1 MKIYY
6 TSLKSFN
13 CFLKASGATGHA
25 AVLVTER
32 EERERERERERDQL
46 QKELATV
53 EMYLKPPP

>member
-32 EERERERERERDQL
+32 EERERERERDQL

-53 EMYLKPPP
+53 KMYLEPPP

>member
-25 AVLVTER
+25 AVLVTEK
-32 EERERERERERDQL
+32 ERRERERERDQL
-46 QKELATV
+46 QKKLATV
-53 EMYLKPPP
+53 KMYLEPPP